1 MTHKKRSLPH
11 TILLYTSASGPAPG
25 SLGVVTSPIACF
37 NEVTQK
43 SFDLVAVSFHQITLK
58 ERAALV
64 ELCSALRKNPHSAD
78 TLLLCIVSSC
88 HRNLLTAL
96 KDAGVNYVMLLESPD
111 GSLANRLQLFAE
123 NRSGAYPIEKILVEI
138 CPYINYVPISRRRE
152 ILYCRAYYNRLVLGP
167 YLLNLY
173 CETPNHINC
182 PYYMEPKFAKA
193 SWNKK
198 TKKPQTV

>member
-1 MTHKKRSLPH
+1 MTQTTKPRK
-11 TILLYTSASGPAPG
+11 ILLYASSSDFAPEG
-25 SLGVVTSPIACF
+25 LSVVASPIACL
-37 NEVTQK
+37 NEVTRK
-43 SFDLVAVSFHQITLK
+43 SFDLVAVSFHQITLM

-64 ELCSALRKNPHSAD
+64 ELCSVLRKNPHSAD
-78 TLLLCIVSSC
+78 TLLLCLVPSR
-88 HRNLLTAL
+88 HRALLTSL
-96 KDAGVNYVMLLESPD
+96 QDAEVKYVMLLESLES
-111 GSLANRLQLFAE
+111 SLVSRLKLFTE
-123 NRSGAYPIEKILVEI
+123 NRSGASPIEKILAEI

-152 ILYCRAYYNRLVLGP
+152 ILYCQAYYSRLVLGS

-182 PYYMEPKFAKA
+182 PYYMEPRFAKA

>member
-1 MTHKKRSLPH
+1 MTHTNRSLFH
-11 TILLYTSASGPAPG
+11 TILLYMSVSGPAPG
-25 SLGVVTSPIACF
+25 SLGVVTSPIACL

-88 HRNLLTAL
+88 HRDLLTAL
-96 KDAGVNYVMLLESPD
+96 KDAGVEYVMLLESPD
-111 GSLANRLQLFAE
+111 SSLANRLQLFAE
-123 NRSGAYPIEKILVEI
+123 NRSGAFPIEEILAEI
-138 CPYINYVPISRRRE
+138 CPYIKYVPISRRRE
-152 ILYCRAYYNRLVLGP
+152 IFYCRAHHDRLVLGP

-193 SWNKK
+193 SPGKK
-198 TKKPQTV
+198 TKNHRL